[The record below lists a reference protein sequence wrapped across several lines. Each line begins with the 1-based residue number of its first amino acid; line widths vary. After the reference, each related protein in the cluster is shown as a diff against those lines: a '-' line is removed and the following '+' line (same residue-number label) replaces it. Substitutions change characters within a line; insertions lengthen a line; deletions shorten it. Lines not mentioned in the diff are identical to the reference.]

1 MACGCSK
8 QKTKFNL
15 EKDAIYKEM
24 RSNVYRP
31 TNKIIDP
38 FETCQFCA
46 LKHLGY
52 AIVLINDFEE
62 LRGISQIYLAYKHL
76 EKSFKE
82 EAKKCFEIITDY
94 FYSHI
99 DINKLEE
106 LIKDVQ
112 KLTELKEEVDEDEG
126 LNLEKNLDLYFRS
139 ALYILAA
146 IELFNYEVGYQD
158 INTPFVIG
166 LLQKAAEKGLES
178 DLNFSTIQESIR
190 NVWKNIETNNFF
202 DTVSLTSIAERF
214 IEIQRYEL
222 NKNK

>member
-8 QKTKFNL
+8 SKTKFNL
-15 EKDAIYKEM
+15 EKDAIYKEIGQ
-24 RSNVYRP
+24 RIYTP
-31 TNKIIDP
+31 KNKIIQP

-112 KLTELKEEVDEDEG
+112 KLTELKEEVNEDDG
-126 LNLEKNLDLYFRS
+126 LNLEKKLDIYFRA

-146 IELFNYEVGYQD
+146 IELFDYEVGYQD

-166 LLQKAAEKGLES
+166 LLQRAAEKSIES

-190 NVWKNIETNNFF
+190 NVWKNIEINQFMDDGILF
-202 DTVSLTSIAERF
+202 SLVQRL
-214 IEIQRYEL
+214 IEFQKNDL
-222 NKNK
+222 NKK